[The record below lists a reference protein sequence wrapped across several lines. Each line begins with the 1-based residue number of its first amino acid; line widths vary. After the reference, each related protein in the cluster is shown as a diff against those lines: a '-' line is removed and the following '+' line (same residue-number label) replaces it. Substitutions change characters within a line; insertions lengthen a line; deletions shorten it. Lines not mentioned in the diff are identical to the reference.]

1 MDNDGLQE
9 GSQRKEA
16 RQLHSLY
23 GVLGKWLFATWLV
36 GVCFLLLMRQAKH
49 EPAFFGQDQSATGPA
64 SDSHRIFL
72 AAT

>member
-23 GVLGKWLFATWLV
+23 CVLCRWFACNLFGW
-36 GVCFLLLMRQAKH
+36 GWFLASD
-49 EPAFFGQDQSATGPA
+49 ASSISQDPSAAGPA